1 MSGLVLEKRSCPR
14 VNVAASGVL
23 MYREGL
29 YPARLENISMAGA
42 LVTLELGDEPDISRG
57 ERCSLALYRGGS
69 RALRMSTR
77 MVHLGYGMAC
87 LRFVNLD
94 QDTRLLLRSLIS
106 RQMPQARLVRPRSS
120 ACR

>member
-1 MSGLVLEKRSCPR
+1 
-14 VNVAASGVL
+14 

-69 RALRMSTR
+69 RALRMNTR

-94 QDTRLLLRSLIS
+94 QDTRLLLRSMIS
-106 RQMPQARLVRPRSS
+106 RQMPQSRLARPRAS